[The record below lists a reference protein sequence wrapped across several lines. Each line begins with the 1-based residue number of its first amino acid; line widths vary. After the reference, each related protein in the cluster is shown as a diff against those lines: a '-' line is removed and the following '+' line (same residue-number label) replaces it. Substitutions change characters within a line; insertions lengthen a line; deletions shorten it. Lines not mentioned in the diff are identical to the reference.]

1 MLEEKIERL
10 AEAIEALTQALES
23 GSVGSAGA
31 TVNNATT
38 ATEGTTEGTTEGKPE
53 PAEKPATG
61 SEQDEQPSRES
72 VRSLCMAIVRKD
84 KAYKPTIK
92 EAIREVGGE
101 MVDDVPED
109 KLGELKGKLEAMQ

>member
-10 AEAIEALTQALES
+10 AEAVEALTQELKS
-23 GSVGSAGA
+23 GSVGA
-31 TVNNATT
+31 TANNA
-38 ATEGTTEGTTEGKPE
+38 ATGTGGKPE
-53 PAEKPATG
+53 PAEEPATESAE
-61 SEQDEQPSRES
+61 SEQDEQPNRES
-72 VRSLCMAIVRKD
+72 IRSLCMSIVRKD

>member
-10 AEAIEALTQALES
+10 AEAVEALTQALES
-23 GSVGSAGA
+23 GSAGA

-38 ATEGTTEGTTEGKPE
+38 ATGGKPE
-53 PAEKPATG
+53 PAEKPATESAE
-61 SEQDEQPSRES
+61 SEQDEQPSREAI
-72 VRSLCMAIVRKD
+72 RSLCMSIVRKD
-84 KAYKPTIK
+84 KSYKPNVK

-109 KLGELKGKLEAMQ
+109 KLAELKGKLEAMQ

>member
-10 AEAIEALTQALES
+10 AEAVEALIQELKS

-38 ATEGTTEGTTEGKPE
+38 ATKGKPE

-61 SEQDEQPSRES
+61 SAESEQDEQPSRES
-72 VRSLCMAIVRKD
+72 VRSLCISIVRKD
-84 KAYKPTIK
+84 KSYKPNVK

-109 KLGELKGKLEAMQ
+109 KLGELKAKLEAMQ

>member
-10 AEAIEALTQALES
+10 AEAVEALTQELKS
-23 GSVGSAGA
+23 GSVGPVGA

-38 ATEGTTEGTTEGKPE
+38 ATGGKPE
-53 PAEKPATG
+53 PAEEPATESAE
-61 SEQDEQPSRES
+61 SEQDEQPNRES
-72 VRSLCMAIVRKD
+72 IRSLCMSIVRKD